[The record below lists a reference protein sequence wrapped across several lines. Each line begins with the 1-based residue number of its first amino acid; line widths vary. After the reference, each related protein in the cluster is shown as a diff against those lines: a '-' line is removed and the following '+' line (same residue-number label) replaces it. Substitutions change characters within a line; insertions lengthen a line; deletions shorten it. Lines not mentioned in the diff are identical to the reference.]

1 MNIDPIL
8 FNLECVSL
16 GFPPMFEDQSQAAS
30 MIINLES
37 SKRREVSRKIRKIA
51 KKEINRRA
59 SEASNPEKC
68 DTIKSSLTRYANLG
82 KNNNKFSKRYL
93 VNRLRLVRSHLI
105 FKMKSTCD

>member
-1 MNIDPIL
+1 
-8 FNLECVSL
+8 
-16 GFPPMFEDQSQAAS
+16 MFEDHDQAAE

-37 SKRREVSRKIRKIA
+37 SKRREVSRKIRKIV

-59 SEASNPEKC
+59 AEAANPEKS
-68 DTIKSSLTRYANLG
+68 DTIKRSLTRYTNLG

-93 VNRLRLVRSHLI
+93 VNRIRLVRTHLI